1 MNASELQWLE
11 TSQLA
16 RSSLPLTLL
25 LFSRFKPDS
34 SPPLSSSPQILTPRR
49 SPRLVAWFLL
59 ATGALLALSAGLTI
73 WLTTDA
79 LERRVEVELLHTS
92 RLLGGSGFPLN
103 DVALTRVAEY
113 VEAEVVVL
121 DRAGQRLASSE
132 AARADAAACAELH
145 ALASPEPRVWSAV
158 VGGRELTIGAAP
170 LPPGPAVGAGGQVYV
185 LYPGDLIAAEARQAW
200 LPLLGLGALAV
211 LLAGALGIW
220 AERRV
225 QAEHTLA
232 LVRLLAS
239 VAHEVR
245 NPLGGIRSLA
255 RGLAGRRPQDA
266 EELELIA
273 SEAERLAHLADSLRA
288 VGLPVRTQRRPV
300 EPDALVASALKLCAG
315 QLEHRRV
322 AVEVELGGAAR
333 VMADPDQVRQV
344 VLNLVLNA
352 ADAQPAGGRVRL
364 QSVVSAGSWALSVT
378 DAGPGVAPELK
389 ARLFEPFV
397 SGKAKGLGVGL
408 YLSRRLAEA
417 NGARLELAEGPEALG
432 LEGSGLGGARF
443 VLTWPLESASSGEA
457 SAEDD
462 GGEIPRSSPLEAA
475 G

>member
-1 MNASELQWLE
+1 M
-11 TSQLA
+11 T
-16 RSSLPLTLL
+16 P
-25 LFSRFKPDS
+25 
-34 SPPLSSSPQILTPRR
+34 SPEILTPRR

-79 LERRVEVELLHTS
+79 LERRVEVELRHTS

-103 DVALTRVAEY
+103 DLALTRVAEY

-121 DRAGQRLASSE
+121 DRAGRRLASSE
-132 AARADAAACAELH
+132 GARADASACAELH
-145 ALASPEPRVWSAV
+145 ALASPEPRVLSAS
-158 VGGRELTIGAAP
+158 VGGAELTIGAAP

-185 LYPGDLIAAEARQAW
+185 LYPGDLIAAEARRAW
-200 LPLLGLGALAV
+200 VPLLGLGALAV
-211 LLAGALGIW
+211 LLAGALGVW

-255 RGLAGRRPQDA
+255 RGLAHRRPQDA
-266 EELELIA
+266 AELELIA
-273 SEAERLAHLADSLRA
+273 TEAERLAHLADSLRA
-288 VGLPVRTQRRPV
+288 VGLPVRTQRRAV
-300 EPDALVASALKLCAG
+300 EPDELVASALKLCAA
-315 QLEHRRV
+315 QLEHQRV
-322 AVEVELGGAAR
+322 AVEVELAKSEAQ
-333 VMADPDQVRQV
+333 VLADPDQVRQV
-344 VLNLVLNA
+344 VLNLLLNA
-352 ADAQPAGGRVRL
+352 ADAQPSGGRIRL
-364 QSVVSAGSWALSVT
+364 QSVVSAESWVLSVS
-378 DAGPGVAPELK
+378 DGGPGVAPELE

-417 NGARLELAEGPEALG
+417 NGARLELAKEPLG
-432 LEGSGLGGARF
+432 SESLSGAQF
-443 VLTWPLESASSGEA
+443 FLTWPLEPGPPGETSREDNTRPPVGSA
-457 SAEDD
+457 
-462 GGEIPRSSPLEAA
+462 LEATS
-475 G
+475 